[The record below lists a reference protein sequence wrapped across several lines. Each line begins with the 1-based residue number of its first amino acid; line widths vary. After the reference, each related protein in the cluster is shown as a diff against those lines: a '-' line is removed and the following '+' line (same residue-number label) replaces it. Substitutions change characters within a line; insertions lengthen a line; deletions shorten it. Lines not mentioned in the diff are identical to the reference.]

1 MKVIVGFI
9 IIISCLI
16 CRGQTVSELHL
27 IFGTV
32 NLSEV
37 VTNNKIVLKNTFTSK
52 EDIILLIQD
61 YNKLYKIV
69 TIKIWYSRLLPGPY
83 KWIGSKDINLNHDS
97 EVVEMNYS
105 NPGVY
110 RVEMINNKKIKKAI
124 AFILNN

>member
-1 MKVIVGFI
+1 MKVVVGFI
-9 IIISCLI
+9 IIMSCLI
-16 CRGQTVSELHL
+16 CRGQTVPEVHL

-61 YNKLYKIV
+61 YNKLYKVITLKV
-69 TIKIWYSRLLPGPY
+69 WYSRLLPGPY
-83 KWIGSKDINLNHDS
+83 KWIDSKEVHLNNDS
-97 EVVEMNYS
+97 EIVEMNYI

-110 RVEMINNKKIKKAI
+110 RIEMVNNKKIKKAI
-124 AFILNN
+124 AFIINN